1 MFTGLIEELGEVIAV
16 DSTERGLRVSITAAA
31 VPADLKI
38 GDSIAVDGVCQTV
51 VALSGTSFSVEAMG
65 PTLSRT
71 TFGGLRLGSK
81 VNLERPLALGARL
94 GGHMVQ
100 GHVDGVGRVERIER
114 QDDHVLVDVVITEDI
129 AEVTVLHG
137 SIAINGVSLT
147 VNDIPADGVV
157 QVALIPHT
165 WEHTNLSAL
174 RPGDRVNIEGDMM
187 GRFVVEYMK
196 RRGANAVR

>member
-174 RPGDRVNIEGDMM
+174 RPGDTVNIEGDMM